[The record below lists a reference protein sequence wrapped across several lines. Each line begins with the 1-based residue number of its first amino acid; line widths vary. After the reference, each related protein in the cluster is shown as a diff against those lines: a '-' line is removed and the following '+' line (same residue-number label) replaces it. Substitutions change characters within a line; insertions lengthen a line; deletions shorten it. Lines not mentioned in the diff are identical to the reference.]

1 MGAWICL
8 APRCHVTVATY
19 SLKGNVA
26 IVGLQLPRQSNQRLI
41 LGVAERLIIGA
52 FKFDA
57 YRKIVTSLAALETG
71 NTRMPGTVQTRDK
84 LRNLTVALNQKM
96 RTDSQLLDGFK
107 KGCSSGSS

>member
-1 MGAWICL
+1 MGAWICF

-52 FKFDA
+52 FQFDA
-57 YRKIVTSLAALETG
+57 YRKIVTSLATLETG
-71 NTRMPGTVQTRDK
+71 NPRMPGAVQTRDK
-84 LRNLTVALNQKM
+84 LRDLAVALNQKM
-96 RTDSQLLDGFK
+96 RTDSQRFDGFK
-107 KGCSSGSS
+107 KGCSAGSS